1 MDWDNLVPSTGTEEM
16 EGMRRFVCA
25 EWPQRNTRPVDAW
38 KTFDLTLRSPSLL
51 IVGWRCVV
59 RSRPALWP
67 LLALG
72 KRGGGL
78 TKLHPTHT
86 ISWER

>member
-1 MDWDNLVPSTGTEEM
+1 LLLWMVMESRRVPSTGEKRN
-16 EGMRRFVCA
+16 GGNAARCVRRMA
-25 EWPQRNTRPVDAW
+25 ERNTRPVEAW

-59 RSRPALWP
+59 RSRPALWA

-72 KRGGGL
+72 KGAVDLKNYTQL
-78 TKLHPTHT
+78 TL
-86 ISWER
+86 